1 MGNSTEIY
9 WVNLQLKRGDHRV
22 FLAIYESERQVLY
35 RFVKKFIREDDVV
48 YDILHDAFSSLWQ
61 ARHRLSCRYPVE
73 SYLFRITRNLVYQTL
88 RKRANSVVIAM
99 EVDAETYHYCT
110 HTTTEAYYIDKEYS
124 AMLKDAVDALPPQRR
139 RIFKLA
145 REEGNTYEH
154 IAASLSIS
162 RQTVKEHMSLAM
174 KAIVAHI
181 KEEHGVIVQLK
192 PLGRVS
198 G

>member
-35 RFVKKFIREDDVV
+35 RFVKKIIQEDDTV

-73 SYLFRITRNLVYQTL
+73 GYLFRITRNLVYQTL
-88 RKRANSVVIAM
+88 RERTKSIVIAM
-99 EVDAETYHYCT
+99 DIDAEKCHYST
-110 HTTTEAYYIDKEYS
+110 IETGYLEKEYT
-124 AMLKDAVDALPPQRR
+124 AMLKDAVEALPPQRQ

-154 IAASLSIS
+154 IADSLSIS

-174 KAIVAHI
+174 KSIVDHI
-181 KEEHGVIVQLK
+181 RKEHGVIVRLK
-192 PLGRVS
+192 PL
-198 G
+198 